1 MIVEAITFSINLSI
15 FSCLFWSIVTF
26 QNIRLIE
33 KIKKFPLFI
42 FFSILFYATFY
53 LSSFSHTKFF
63 EFKSIYFSWYTILI
77 QIVFLI
83 SVLVFSK
90 KPFLIH
96 APLLSV
102 VLSPYFFFL
111 VFGFET
117 FHLWEDDF
125 PSYSLLKAQNPI
137 IGTVGLFLLFIKPN
151 KIQIPAFLLTIGI
164 LFYYLYPLKNFPYP
178 EIRTLHH
185 RYIPHEFFLTENSYL
200 FEENSGIYTE
210 KKQNEDDVLYKLTW
224 KPIKKINLPLRQ
236 TIQSIASNF
245 EFPLLITEDNKII
258 LLELSRSY
266 NGNFFKVVFNLEQES
281 KEIEV
286 IGNSSSINQAN
297 IQLEGPLF

>member
-125 PSYSLLKAQNPI
+125 PSCSLLKAQNPI
-137 IGTVGLFLLFIKPN
+137 IGTVGLFLLFPN
-151 KIQIPAFLLTIGI
+151 ASLRCVRIS
-164 LFYYLYPLKNFPYP
+164 PL
-178 EIRTLHH
+178 
-185 RYIPHEFFLTENSYL
+185 
-200 FEENSGIYTE
+200 
-210 KKQNEDDVLYKLTW
+210 
-224 KPIKKINLPLRQ
+224 
-236 TIQSIASNF
+236 
-245 EFPLLITEDNKII
+245 
-258 LLELSRSY
+258 
-266 NGNFFKVVFNLEQES
+266 
-281 KEIEV
+281 
-286 IGNSSSINQAN
+286 
-297 IQLEGPLF
+297 